1 MASAPSP
8 SLILLLSL
16 ISPLIPH
23 FLSFRLCSSVYSYM
37 CFPPTLPLNYSSLL
51 CFIHLLLTGGQ
62 REHSQFSLH
71 SCTSSLPRLIDI
83 KLSLKQISEIF
94 HQVYLWLTGTFRRV
108 FSPPLHS
115 YWSSLIGTKHN
126 ATLIVTSASAH
137 YIPNL
142 FLMYGMDL
150 STCLPFFL
158 SNQASLPINL
168 TTMTTFSQTP
178 PPPLSQTTPINKNN
192 TKRKLTAQDW
202 WERVL
207 SKARD

>member
-8 SLILLLSL
+8 SLIPLLSL

-23 FLSFRLCSSVYSYM
+23 FLSFCLCSSVYSYM

-51 CFIHLLLTGGQ
+51 CSIHLLLTGGQ

-71 SCTSSLPRLIDI
+71 SCTSSLLRLINI

-94 HQVYLWLTGTFRRV
+94 QVSLWLTGTFGRV
-108 FSPPLHS
+108 FFPPLYS
-115 YWSSLIGTKHN
+115 YWSSIIGTKHN
-126 ATLIVTSASAH
+126 ATLLVTPASAH
-137 YIPNL
+137 FIPNL
-142 FLMYGMDL
+142 FLMYGTPP

>member
-1 MASAPSP
+1 MASSPSP
-8 SLILLLSL
+8 SLIPLLSL

-23 FLSFRLCSSVYSYM
+23 FLSFCLCSSVYSYM
-37 CFPPTLPLNYSSLL
+37 CFPPTLPLNDSSLL
-51 CFIHLLLTGGQ
+51 CFIHLLLTGGR

-71 SCTSSLPRLIDI
+71 SCSSSLPRLIDI
-83 KLSLKQISEIF
+83 KTVTEGFFWNISLSLFVINGNIQE
-94 HQVYLWLTGTFRRV
+94 G
-108 FSPPLHS
+108 FSFFFFWP
-115 YWSSLIGTKHN
+115 SLMGTKHN
-126 ATLIVTSASAH
+126 ATLLVTPASTH
-137 YIPNL
+137 FIHNL
-142 FLMYGMDL
+142 FLMYGTPP